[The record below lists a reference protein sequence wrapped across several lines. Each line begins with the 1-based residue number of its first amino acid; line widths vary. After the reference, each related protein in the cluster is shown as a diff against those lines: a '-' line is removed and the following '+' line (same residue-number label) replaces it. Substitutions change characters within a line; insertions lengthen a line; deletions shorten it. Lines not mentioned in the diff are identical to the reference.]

1 MTSGS
6 PVKAEKKQLA
16 PMKRMFRKGDL
27 VRDAEGKVME
37 VLQYPKAGLVEVWWF
52 DQYAKEV
59 RKDVIRETR
68 LSKAA

>member
-1 MTSGS
+1 
-6 PVKAEKKQLA
+6 
-16 PMKRMFRKGDL
+16 MKRMFRKGDL